1 MRTRWSSLFVHLF
14 VAGSLLSSIHGFDY
28 DKLSM
33 DTMTGILV
41 KPEEWSLRKFTLIKE
56 LRMKVSSWVTEI
68 YSWLRHSFLKINYL
82 GTAS

>member
-14 VAGSLLSSIHGFDY
+14 VAGSLLSTIHSFDY

-68 YSWLRHSFLKINYL
+68 YSFLKTNYL